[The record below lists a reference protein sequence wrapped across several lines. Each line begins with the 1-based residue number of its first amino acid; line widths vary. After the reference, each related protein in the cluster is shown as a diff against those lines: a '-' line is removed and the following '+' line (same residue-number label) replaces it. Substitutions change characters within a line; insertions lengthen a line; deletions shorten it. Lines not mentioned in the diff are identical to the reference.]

1 MTPTKNQQA
10 FLAIIGYA
18 EGTDREADP
27 YRVCYGYKH
36 VIVSFDDHPSVKAKD
51 GRMGG
56 GKAEWLGEKLPD
68 DMCIGAGRQPGCVST
83 AAGRYQIIRPTWL
96 TVRAQVMLPDFGPES
111 QDLAALEL
119 IRQAGAAND
128 VLTGRVA
135 DAITKCKKIWASFP
149 GAGYAG
155 QPERRV
161 TAMQKVFND
170 AGGTVFA

>member
-1 MTPTKNQQA
+1 MKTKNQEA
-10 FLAIIGYA
+10 FLSIIGFA
-18 EGTDREADP
+18 EGTDKEPDP
-27 YRVCYGYKH
+27 YRVCYGYQHK
-36 VIVSFDDHPSVKAKD
+36 IISFDDHPAVKARD

-56 GKAEWLGEKLPD
+56 GEHEWLGEPLSD
-68 DMCIGAGRQPGCVST
+68 DMCRGAGRQPGCVST

-96 TVRAQVMLPDFGPES
+96 TLRAQLMLPDFGPES

-135 DAITKCKKIWASFP
+135 TAVSKCKKIWASFP
-149 GAGYAG
+149 GAGYEG

-161 TAMQKVFND
+161 TALLRVFD
-170 AGGTVFA
+170 RAGGTAFA